1 MSGLLAADGIVARH
15 HFLQNMPVP
24 YCRADQIDPFTAAEF
39 MQAEIRHHRGHH
51 SVIGQL
57 SAAAQFHTAHGHDL
71 ISVNGMPLFIHQ
83 QTTVRITVESDA
95 KLILSRH
102 RHGGKLFKMR
112 GAAAIVD
119 VDAVR
124 VNVDEIRHYRQPLKE
139 IRSRSSSCAVG
150 TVHQYPQPRQVTTN
164 SGKQVVD
171 IVRVHF
177 LRTVAAAAQ
186 FTAGLDRHFRMVQDQ
201 LLHPLLHG
209 VRQLIPLPVEHL
221 DAVILIRI
229 MAGGNDHAG
238 IRLFLYGQK
247 RYRRRGNGAQQQY
260 VTAYGTNAGDKRRL
274 QHIR

>member
-1 MSGLLAADGIVARH
+1 MPGLLAADGIVARH
-15 HFLQNMPVP
+15 HFFQHMPIP
-24 YCRADQIDPFTAAEF
+24 YCRADQIDSFSTAEF

-51 SVIGQL
+51 RVIGQL
-57 SAAAQFHTAHGHDL
+57 SITAQFRTAHGHDL
-71 ISVNGMPLFIHQ
+71 IAVNGMALFIHQ

-95 KLILSRH
+95 KLILSRY
-102 RHGGKLFKMR
+102 RHGGKVFKMR

-124 VNVDEIRHYRQPLKE
+124 VDVDEIRHYRQPLKE
-139 IRSRSSSCAVG
+139 IRRRSGSG
-150 TVHQYPQPRQVTTN
+150 TVGAVHQNPQSRQVAADG
-164 SGKQVVD
+164 SDQMVD

-186 FTAGLDRHFRMVQDQ
+186 FTAGLDRHFRMIQDQ
-201 LLHPLLHG
+201 LLHTLLHG
-209 VRQLIPLPVEHL
+209 VRQLIPLRVEHL
-221 DAVILIRI
+221 DAVILKRI

-247 RYRRRGNGAQQQY
+247 RYRRCWDRAQQQC
-260 VTAYGTNAGDKRRL
+260 VAAYGANAGHERRL